1 MKAALLTALGGALMA
16 GIILVA
22 ARPVAAIAP
31 ATSAIGI
38 QVPRD
43 ATGKS
48 CPYGPSGLP
57 ECKIGQE
64 LTVRAVFTTSG
75 SPGSSRLLLLTIN
88 GGPVHTASVSGGVAD
103 FKIRAAEVSPAG
115 VATIVVSYPGSRL
128 VTASRSMLYLRLLP
142 VTLRVDTVPVTDGI
156 PITFGGTTAVTRA
169 GSVRFSVDRLGSYP
183 MRACVDPKGKPLL
196 CRPSDG
202 TPGSN
207 TRISFVRWSDEV
219 FSGERVVEVRGDMTL
234 QLGLSVS
241 YRSSFEFH
249 DGSGNIVPP
258 DQIQALTVTGTAG
271 IQCTSDPA
279 VTTPCRYATYDN
291 WWLESATAIKRA
303 GFLEAVPR
311 SWRVLDVRMAGSNVV
326 TGGAQIFAPAPTG
339 KPLKISL
346 LLFDLG
352 VQAQDALFGSA
363 VGGKL
368 DIVFPDGTVRTAALG
383 GSSSQV
389 LFPRLPRGDYTLNLH
404 AGGIVPPTPVTLS
417 RSQVAVVRVITYL
430 DLAVGATLMLI
441 VVAVLLWLGRRQQ
454 ILAVANSLRARR
466 AARRGLAPGAAT
478 AAAFDAPRREPR
490 WRQLA
495 SARALFR
502 AVRRNRPAKPG
513 GSPAADAAPRV
524 SEPVPA
530 TLAAAGRAARPSAGV
545 GAAAPAPQT
554 DAAAW
559 TLEQEQAAVAP
570 LTGHPA
576 AATPPAAPPA
586 AAQPAAN
593 TATRTGRRVAD
604 AAARAAARDAKRSG
618 QAVCRRCHHAVPAR
632 ARYCGVCGEPMPQAK
647 PIA

>member
-1 MKAALLTALGGALMA
+1 MSFRNRPAKAALLTALGGALMV
-16 GIILVA
+16 GMIMFA
-22 ARPVAAIAP
+22 ARPAAAIAP

-38 QVPRD
+38 EVPRD
-43 ATGKS
+43 ATGKP

-75 SPGSSRLLLLTIN
+75 APGSSRLLLLTIN

-115 VATIVVSYPGSRL
+115 VAAIVVSYPGSRL
-128 VTASRSMLYLRLLP
+128 VTASRSALYLRLLP
-142 VTLRVDTVPVTDGI
+142 VTLRIDTVPLIDGI
-156 PITFGGTTAVTRA
+156 PITFGATTAVTRS
-169 GSVRFSVDRLGSYP
+169 GGVRFSVDRLGSYP
-183 MRACVDPKGKPLL
+183 LLACSDPKGKALP

-202 TPGSN
+202 ASGGN
-207 TRISFVRWSDEV
+207 TRISFVRWSDDV

-249 DGSGNIVPP
+249 DGNGNVVPS
-258 DQIQALTVTGTAG
+258 DQVQALTVTNTGGT
-271 IQCTSDPA
+271 QCTSDPA
-279 VTTPCRYATYDN
+279 VVTTCRYATYDN
-291 WWLESATAIKRA
+291 WWLESATAVKRA
-303 GFLEAVPR
+303 GFLEVVPR
-311 SWRVLDVRMAGSNVV
+311 TWRVLNVRMAGSNVV

-368 DIVFPDGTVRTAALG
+368 EIVFPDGTVRTATLG

-417 RSQVAVVRVITYL
+417 RSQVALVRVITYL
-430 DLAVGATLMLI
+430 DLAVGAALMLI

-466 AARRGLAPGAAT
+466 AARRGLAPGAA
-478 AAAFDAPRREPR
+478 AAAALDAPRREPR

-502 AVRRNRPAKPG
+502 AVRRKPPAKPE
-513 GSPAADAAPRV
+513 GSPAA
-524 SEPVPA
+524 
-530 TLAAAGRAARPSAGV
+530 
-545 GAAAPAPQT
+545 

-570 LTGHPA
+570 LTGHLA
-576 AATPPAAPPA
+576 AVTPPPTETPAPGQP
-586 AAQPAAN
+586 AAQPASNKA
-593 TATRTGRRVAD
+593 ARTGRRVAD
-604 AAARAAARDAKRSG
+604 AAARAAARDAKRGG
-618 QAVCRRCHHAVPAR
+618 QAVCRRCHHALPAR

-647 PIA
+647 PIR